1 MKTTRIFRAIATAL
15 LLSGSAQLLAGTAG
29 AYNDIVA
36 GDTAKP
42 LDQTWPVATDARIDV
57 GNISGKVEVTG
68 WDQAQVKLEGS
79 LGAGSTLTVSGDAK
93 KLSLQVKT
101 TKSGWF
107 GSDAPSH
114 DSTLILHVPKNAA
127 LDVSVVSADATVA
140 DVAGASLKVDGVSG
154 DLTLSSA
161 APQIDVESVS
171 GEVALA
177 APDAAA
183 AGRTHVQTVSG
194 DIRAKNLAGRIKL
207 ETVSGEM
214 NCACGSV
221 HELETGTV
229 SGDADIV
236 VAPVNDARLNLSS
249 MSGGIKLRLPASL
262 SASIDASTFSG
273 GIRSDFGQARDAEH
287 GSGSNLK
294 TQVGN
299 GGAQIKIDT
308 FSGDVQ
314 LRKQ

>member
-1 MKTTRIFRAIATAL
+1 MKTTRIFRAVAAAL
-15 LLSGSAQLLAGTAG
+15 LLSGSAQLMADPAA
-29 AYNDIVA
+29 AYTDIVA
-36 GDTAKP
+36 GDAAKA
-42 LDQTWPVATDARIDV
+42 LDQAWPVAADARIDV
-57 GNISGKVEVTG
+57 GNISGKVEITG

-79 LGAGSTLTVSGDAK
+79 LGAGSTLAVSGDAK

-107 GSDAPSH
+107 GSDKPSH

-127 LDVSVVSADATVA
+127 LDLSVVSADAKVA
-140 DVAGASLKVDGVSG
+140 DMAGASLKVGGVSG
-154 DLTLSSA
+154 DLTLSSG

-171 GEVALA
+171 GEVALT

-207 ETVSGEM
+207 ETVSGQM
-214 NCACGSV
+214 DCACGSV

-229 SGDADIV
+229 SGDADIA
-236 VAPVNDARLNLSS
+236 VAPTSDARLNLSS
-249 MSGGIKLRLPASL
+249 MSGGIKLRLPAAL

-273 GIRSDFGQARDAEH
+273 GIRSDFGTVHNPDH
-287 GSGSNLK
+287 GPGSSLK
-294 TQVGN
+294 AQVGN
-299 GGAQIKIDT
+299 GGAQIKIDA